1 LEYFEQYQVPVLIR
15 NENIDEYLT
24 NTSSI
29 IKDILEKGYKTQKN
43 QEFDGIFHELKDSD
57 IGLGIKN
64 HNNDTDT
71 EEGIILE
78 NAFMDKL
85 KEGFSTKE
93 MKDFLINTFN
103 EGEKK
108 KILLIFPL

>member
-1 LEYFEQYQVPVLIR
+1 M
-15 NENIDEYLT
+15 
-24 NTSSI
+24 
-29 IKDILEKGYKTQKN
+29 
-43 QEFDGIFHELKDSD
+43 
-57 IGLGIKN
+57 GIKN

-108 KILLIFPL
+108 KFLLIFPV